1 MSPRVVQVEPLPKSC
16 LRLFFDNGEVRLFDV
31 SPYLDKG
38 IFLELKSD
46 ADFKRVKPFF
56 GGVQWPHEQDFGP
69 DTLFLESELER
80 TWEAA

>member
-1 MSPRVVQVEPLPKSC
+1 VSPKVVRVEPLSDSH

-38 IFLELKSD
+38 ILQELKSD
-46 ADFKRVKPFF
+46 AYFRLVKPFF

-69 DTLFLESELER
+69 DTLFLESELES
-80 TWEAA
+80 TWEAV